1 MSLYLIL
8 LGLPGAGKGTQASRL
23 KERTGLA
30 HISSGDLFRE
40 SIGKGTELGRKA
52 KEYYDQ
58 GLLVPDEITIAMILD
73 RIGRPDAER
82 GFMLDGFPRTMQ
94 QAEALGE
101 ALGKEGKQ
109 IDRAVYIRVST
120 EELVRRLAGRWT
132 CPNCQ
137 AVYHEVNQPPKA
149 AGVCDNCGSALTQR
163 EDDRPD
169 VVRKRIEVQL
179 ENLTPLVRYYGD
191 QGKLVEVDGERDLDS
206 VTEDIAG
213 ALASQTA
220 RMGRPAGEG

>member
-1 MSLYLIL
+1 MIL
-8 LGLPGAGKGTQASRL
+8 LGLPGAGKGTQAARL

-40 SIGKGTELGRKA
+40 HMGSGTELGRKA

-58 GLLVPDEITIAMILD
+58 GLLVPDVITIGMILD
-73 RIGRPDAER
+73 RITRPDAER

-94 QAEALGE
+94 QAEALDE
-101 ALGKEGKQ
+101 ALGNEGKQ

-120 EELVRRLAGRWT
+120 DELVNRLAGRWT
-132 CPNCQ
+132 CPKCQ
-137 AVYHEVNQPPKA
+137 AVYHEVNQPPRA
-149 AGVCDNCGSALTQR
+149 AGVCDNCGSTLTQR
-163 EDDRPD
+163 EDDKPD
-169 VVRKRIEVQL
+169 VVRKRIEIQL
-179 ENLTPLVRYYGD
+179 ENLAPLIRHYED
-191 QGKLVEVDGERDLDS
+191 QGKLVEVDGEQDFDG

-220 RMGRPAGEG
+220 RMGRPVGEG